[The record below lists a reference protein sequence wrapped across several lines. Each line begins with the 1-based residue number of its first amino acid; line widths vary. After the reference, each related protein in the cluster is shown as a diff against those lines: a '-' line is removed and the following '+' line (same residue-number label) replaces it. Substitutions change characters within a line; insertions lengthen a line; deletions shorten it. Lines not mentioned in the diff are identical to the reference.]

1 MKEQQENKEYLKKL
15 IDRLISGTASV
26 AEEEKLISYY
36 ESFQNSQWVEELGLE
51 HDVKEKIHTRIVAS
65 INNSKSKK
73 PVFKLFTV
81 LKYAAAIVVLFSVSN
96 IVFKNN
102 FSEQAITK
110 KAIDNI
116 KPGYEK
122 AVLILGD
129 GTSVNLEEHKNEV
142 IASNSLTV
150 VQNKEN
156 ILKYELKEATSEQVS
171 EKEIYNT
178 LLVPT
183 GGIYQVN
190 LPDGTNVWLN
200 SQSSLK
206 YPVKF
211 IGNQRIVELEG
222 EAYFDVTKNEKEFIV
237 KTLTADITVL
247 GTEFNVSAYKED
259 GYFASTLV
267 EGEVKLSGE
276 NNSVM
281 LQPGQQAYFTTS
293 NLTIELKAVDTS
305 IYTAWLEGKF
315 YFEREKLG
323 HILGKMSRWY
333 NIEIEFEDET
343 IKNETFTGVVLKD
356 KSIDNLLNKIT
367 QTTNLNYTIIKNK
380 SDEKYKLMIKRN

>member
-1 MKEQQENKEYLKKL
+1 MKEQQENKEYLIKL
-15 IDRLISGTASV
+15 IDRLINGTASV

-36 ESFQNSQWVEELGLE
+36 ESFQNSQWAEELGLE
-51 HDVKEKIHTRIVAS
+51 HDVKEKMHTRILAS
-65 INNSKSKK
+65 INKSNTKK
-73 PVFKLFTV
+73 PVIKLFTV
-81 LKYAAAIVVLFSVSN
+81 LKYAAVIAILFSVTN

-110 KAIDNI
+110 KAIDKI

-142 IASNSLTV
+142 IASNNLAL

-156 ILKYELKEATSEQVS
+156 ILKYELKESTSEQVV

-183 GGIYQVN
+183 GGIYQVT

-211 IGNQRIVELEG
+211 VGDQRIVELEG
-222 EAYFDVTKNEKEFIV
+222 EAYFDVTKNDKEFIV

-247 GTEFNVSAYKED
+247 GTEFNVSAYEED

-281 LQPGQQAYFTTS
+281 LQPGQQAYFTAS

-305 IYTAWLEGKF
+305 IYTAWMEGKF

-323 HILGKMSRWY
+323 HILDRMSRWY
-333 NIEIEFEDET
+333 NIEIEFEDEA

-367 QTTNLNYTIIKNK
+367 QTTNLNYTIKKNK
-380 SDEKYKLMIKRN
+380 SDEKYKLMIIRN